1 MLLFS
6 PHKVQRESS
15 DGADFAPRK
24 PLQCCN
30 LFAEN
35 LLQDRYNDGDDDENK
50 ITCVM
55 MICVF
60 HRVHADHF
68 HKYDFVLF
76 LLDVERI
83 KKTIS

>member
-30 LFAEN
+30 LFAK
-35 LLQDRYNDGDDDENK
+35 YNEDDDDEAK

-55 MICVF
+55 MNF
-60 HRVHADHF
+60 GFPPADCF
-68 HKYDFVLF
+68 TKYDFVLF
-76 LLDVERI
+76 VLDVFDYKRM
-83 KKTIS
+83 